1 VITASTLL
9 SGSSRIRSMQSP
21 CSIMFSTPDMIA
33 AKSPRVKASKNKWKK
48 GLTSPL
54 KSPNMLPVSTEPAD
68 LNIEPFSIHA
78 ASTAIGANFGI
89 YPTPGDVTMKLS
101 TIKKLERAYKLLQKA
116 EEIVEAISLDEVLY
130 TTPVGNGNQSFIL
143 DGIARA
149 EGGIECLIGTPEEWE
164 RHEYNAKRE
173 TATRDSR
180 GMYSTPTWAEMQ
192 ARKAKAAQ

>member
-1 VITASTLL
+1 
-9 SGSSRIRSMQSP
+9 
-21 CSIMFSTPDMIA
+21 
-33 AKSPRVKASKNKWKK
+33 
-48 GLTSPL
+48 
-54 KSPNMLPVSTEPAD
+54 
-68 LNIEPFSIHA
+68 
-78 ASTAIGANFGI
+78 
-89 YPTPGDVTMKLS
+89 MKLS